1 MATTHANFMV
11 SEDDVLRIAVRY
23 DKPIIIDFDETLYL
37 QNSTEDFIDCAIPG
51 VLALI
56 VLKFLDI
63 FAPWRWTGGKNTRDI
78 WRVRLVLTL
87 FPRTLSRWKRRCR
100 EQKNALT
107 NMPLLR
113 TFRERD
119 APFVIATSGF
129 SVVVNPL
136 LSEMGCADVQLIAC
150 RLNHMA
156 DRKAGKLALIEQRIG
171 AAALA
176 EAMVVTDSIDDVEV
190 LRRCACPCLT
200 QWKNARFQRSFRRVY
215 LPGMYEITVKRPGRQ
230 GIGGLITSFSFWLLA
245 SMTGSEFELSSV
257 IVIFVLFLSLWSV
270 YEVGYMDNDICAQK
284 FEADPVVSDE
294 TRDFPYT
301 SVKRSAWISA
311 VILGIIGCIL
321 AKSYVSVWNL
331 FVKWALILA
340 FTRYV
345 YYYYNRI
352 DKKARIWLYLIL
364 QLCREASFMVV
375 VPVGVMGAI
384 ACTAH
389 IIGRWQKYFIYR
401 YTSNWPEIQFH
412 TVRLF
417 LFILL
422 SGALFISEQPVNL
435 WAWPTAA
442 ILAWCAF
449 LARNEIVS
457 ILKETHRIDTKAT
470 GP

>member
-1 MATTHANFMV
+1 
-11 SEDDVLRIAVRY
+11 
-23 DKPIIIDFDETLYL
+23 
-37 QNSTEDFIDCAIPG
+37 
-51 VLALI
+51 
-56 VLKFLDI
+56 
-63 FAPWRWTGGKNTRDI
+63 
-78 WRVRLVLTL
+78 
-87 FPRTLSRWKRRCR
+87 
-100 EQKNALT
+100 
-107 NMPLLR
+107 
-113 TFRERD
+113 
-119 APFVIATSGF
+119 
-129 SVVVNPL
+129 
-136 LSEMGCADVQLIAC
+136 
-150 RLNHMA
+150 
-156 DRKAGKLALIEQRIG
+156 
-171 AAALA
+171 
-176 EAMVVTDSIDDVEV
+176 
-190 LRRCACPCLT
+190 
-200 QWKNARFQRSFRRVY
+200 
-215 LPGMYEITVKRPGRQ
+215 
-230 GIGGLITSFSFWLLA
+230 
-245 SMTGSEFELSSV
+245 
-257 IVIFVLFLSLWSV
+257 
-270 YEVGYMDNDICAQK
+270 MDNDICAQK
-284 FEADPVVSDE
+284 FEADPVLTDE
-294 TRDFPYT
+294 TRGFPYT

-311 VILGIIGCIL
+311 VILGIIGCML
-321 AKSYVSVWNL
+321 ARSHVSVWNL